1 LGIRDR
7 KKEIICDKWG
17 ERGMIESPSNRS
29 MSNTRCLKP
38 GVILK
43 ERYKIEEV
51 IGAGGFGITYRAWD
65 PLLQS
70 YVAIKEYYPSG
81 IATRSAD
88 SSKVCVPVGQEQ
100 REYHR
105 GRIRFLKEAQD
116 VARFQSEPNIV
127 SIYDYLEEND
137 TAYMVMEYLHGCTL
151 KQYIREHGGRL
162 DTDHILHI
170 CLSVLDALAVVHK
183 AGMIHRDISPENIFI
198 CEDLTVK
205 LIDFG
210 AAKQVYLDGEQTMS
224 VVLKPGYAPPEQY
237 AKKDKQGPWTDIY
250 ALGATLY
257 FAATGEKPEESFGR
271 VLEDTIKPVCEVNP
285 EIPRAMSQVIMR
297 AMSVKIEDRYQTV
310 EAMREALLAGE
321 GQNAQMEPYV
331 IPASRISKRD
341 LPKKRGFLIGVAFC
355 IVIMLVV
362 TGIWMAGRV
371 AKKAGTATATEMNAA
386 STEAQTATMADAQT
400 STDAEQAATEA
411 EKTTQA
417 DNPMVMHVPTK
428 EELAEQ
434 EKSDAILNITS
445 SETERVSIDAF
456 EYMKDGNQGYR
467 MESADGLAAV
477 AYEGDCVKLCL
488 KYYDSILGDTPQV
501 TDDLIY
507 SYTFER
513 YDSDYGIYRAIY
525 DADDTSGYWDYA
537 TLYPPE
543 FHFADDSF
551 TLYIP
556 LTSGLEDGRYKLYF
570 SYEDPATQKSVF
582 QATIEFY
589 LNRSAM

>member
-1 LGIRDR
+1 
-7 KKEIICDKWG
+7 
-17 ERGMIESPSNRS
+17 MIESPSNRS

-224 VVLKPGYAPPEQY
+224 VVLKPGYAPLEQY

-400 STDAEQAATEA
+400 ATDAEQAATEA

>member
-1 LGIRDR
+1 
-7 KKEIICDKWG
+7 
-17 ERGMIESPSNRS
+17 MIESPSNRS

-105 GRIRFLKEAQD
+105 GKIRFLKEAQD

-386 STEAQTATMADAQT
+386 STETQTATMADAQT
-400 STDAEQAATEA
+400 ATDAEQAATEA

-417 DNPMVMHVPTK
+417 DNPMVMLVPTK

>member
-1 LGIRDR
+1 
-7 KKEIICDKWG
+7 
-17 ERGMIESPSNRS
+17 M
-29 MSNTRCLKP
+29 
-38 GVILK
+38 
-43 ERYKIEEV
+43 

-501 TDDLIY
+501 TDDLTY

>member
-1 LGIRDR
+1 
-7 KKEIICDKWG
+7 
-17 ERGMIESPSNRS
+17 MIESPSNRS

-400 STDAEQAATEA
+400 ATDAEQAATE
-411 EKTTQA
+411 A

>member
-1 LGIRDR
+1 
-7 KKEIICDKWG
+7 
-17 ERGMIESPSNRS
+17 MIESPSNRS

-400 STDAEQAATEA
+400 ATDAEQAATEA

-582 QATIEFY
+582 
-589 LNRSAM
+589 

>member
-1 LGIRDR
+1 
-7 KKEIICDKWG
+7 
-17 ERGMIESPSNRS
+17 MIESPSNRS

-341 LPKKRGFLIGVAFC
+341 LPKKRSFLIGVAFC

-400 STDAEQAATEA
+400 ATDAEQAATEA

-488 KYYDSILGDTPQV
+488 KYYDSILEDTPQV

-570 SYEDPATQKSVF
+570 SYEDPDTQKSVF

>member
-1 LGIRDR
+1 
-7 KKEIICDKWG
+7 
-17 ERGMIESPSNRS
+17 MIESPSNRS

-331 IPASRISKRD
+331 IPASRISKRN

>member
-1 LGIRDR
+1 
-7 KKEIICDKWG
+7 
-17 ERGMIESPSNRS
+17 MIESPSNRS

-162 DTDHILHI
+162 DTDHILNI

-400 STDAEQAATEA
+400 ATDAEQAATEA

>member
-1 LGIRDR
+1 
-7 KKEIICDKWG
+7 
-17 ERGMIESPSNRS
+17 MIESPSNRS

-371 AKKAGTATATEMNAA
+371 AKKAGAATATEMNAA

-543 FHFADDSF
+543 FRFADDSF

>member
-1 LGIRDR
+1 
-7 KKEIICDKWG
+7 
-17 ERGMIESPSNRS
+17 MIESPSNRS

-371 AKKAGTATATEMNAA
+371 AKKTGTATATEMNAA

-400 STDAEQAATEA
+400 STDAEQSSTEA

-501 TDDLIY
+501 TDDLTY

>member
-1 LGIRDR
+1 
-7 KKEIICDKWG
+7 
-17 ERGMIESPSNRS
+17 MIESPSNRS

-65 PLLQS
+65 
-70 YVAIKEYYPSG
+70 VAIKEYYPSG

-88 SSKVCVPVGQEQ
+88 SSKVCVPVRQEQ

-400 STDAEQAATEA
+400 ATDAEQAATEA

>member
-1 LGIRDR
+1 
-7 KKEIICDKWG
+7 
-17 ERGMIESPSNRS
+17 MIESPSNRS

-65 PLLQS
+65 PLIQS

-400 STDAEQAATEA
+400 ATDAEQAATEA

>member
-1 LGIRDR
+1 
-7 KKEIICDKWG
+7 
-17 ERGMIESPSNRS
+17 MIESPSNRS

-371 AKKAGTATATEMNAA
+371 AKKAGTATAMNAA

-501 TDDLIY
+501 TDDLTY

>member
-1 LGIRDR
+1 
-7 KKEIICDKWG
+7 
-17 ERGMIESPSNRS
+17 MIESPSNRS

-257 FAATGEKPEESFGR
+257 FEATGEKPEESFGR

-331 IPASRISKRD
+331 IPASQISKRD

-400 STDAEQAATEA
+400 ATDAEQAATEA

>member
-1 LGIRDR
+1 
-7 KKEIICDKWG
+7 
-17 ERGMIESPSNRS
+17 MIESPSNRS

-400 STDAEQAATEA
+400 ATDAEQAATEA

-507 SYTFER
+507 SNPFER

>member
-1 LGIRDR
+1 
-7 KKEIICDKWG
+7 
-17 ERGMIESPSNRS
+17 MIESPSNRS

-151 KQYIREHGGRL
+151 KQYIREHGERL

-400 STDAEQAATEA
+400 ATDAEQAATEA

>member
-1 LGIRDR
+1 
-7 KKEIICDKWG
+7 
-17 ERGMIESPSNRS
+17 MIESPSNRS

-224 VVLKPGYAPPEQY
+224 VVLKPGYAPPEQH

-400 STDAEQAATEA
+400 ATDAEQAATEA

>member
-1 LGIRDR
+1 
-7 KKEIICDKWG
+7 
-17 ERGMIESPSNRS
+17 MIESPSNRS

-210 AAKQVYLDGEQTMS
+210 SAKQVYLDGEQTMS

-371 AKKAGTATATEMNAA
+371 AKKTGTATATEMNAA

-501 TDDLIY
+501 TDDLTY

>member
-1 LGIRDR
+1 
-7 KKEIICDKWG
+7 
-17 ERGMIESPSNRS
+17 MIESPSNRS

-331 IPASRISKRD
+331 ILASRISKRD

>member
-1 LGIRDR
+1 
-7 KKEIICDKWG
+7 
-17 ERGMIESPSNRS
+17 MIESPSNRS

-400 STDAEQAATEA
+400 ATDAEQAATEA

-477 AYEGDCVKLCL
+477 TYEGDCVKLCL

>member
-1 LGIRDR
+1 
-7 KKEIICDKWG
+7 
-17 ERGMIESPSNRS
+17 MIESPSNRS

-488 KYYDSILGDTPQV
+488 KYYDSILEDTPQV

>member
-1 LGIRDR
+1 
-7 KKEIICDKWG
+7 
-17 ERGMIESPSNRS
+17 MIESPSNRS

-250 ALGATLY
+250 ALGATLC

-371 AKKAGTATATEMNAA
+371 AKKTGTATATEMNAA

-501 TDDLIY
+501 TDDLTY

>member
-1 LGIRDR
+1 
-7 KKEIICDKWG
+7 
-17 ERGMIESPSNRS
+17 MIESPSNRS

-205 LIDFG
+205 LIDFS

-371 AKKAGTATATEMNAA
+371 AKKTGTATATEMNAA

-501 TDDLIY
+501 TDDLTY

>member
-1 LGIRDR
+1 
-7 KKEIICDKWG
+7 
-17 ERGMIESPSNRS
+17 MIESPSNRS

-386 STEAQTATMADAQT
+386 STEAQTATMAGAQT
-400 STDAEQAATEA
+400 ATDAEQAATEA

>member
-1 LGIRDR
+1 
-7 KKEIICDKWG
+7 
-17 ERGMIESPSNRS
+17 MIESPSNRS

-400 STDAEQAATEA
+400 ATDAEQAATEA

-477 AYEGDCVKLCL
+477 AYEGECVKLCL

>member
-1 LGIRDR
+1 
-7 KKEIICDKWG
+7 
-17 ERGMIESPSNRS
+17 MIESPSNRS

-285 EIPRAMSQVIMR
+285 ELPRAMSQVIMR
-297 AMSVKIEDRYQTV
+297 AMSVKTEDRYQTV

-371 AKKAGTATATEMNAA
+371 AKKTGTATATEMNAA

-400 STDAEQAATEA
+400 ATDAEQAATEA

>member
-1 LGIRDR
+1 
-7 KKEIICDKWG
+7 
-17 ERGMIESPSNRS
+17 MIESPSNRS

-297 AMSVKIEDRYQTV
+297 AMSVKIEDRYQTE

-400 STDAEQAATEA
+400 ATDAEQAATEA

>member
-1 LGIRDR
+1 
-7 KKEIICDKWG
+7 
-17 ERGMIESPSNRS
+17 MIESPSNRS

-297 AMSVKIEDRYQTV
+297 AMSVKIEDRYQAV

-321 GQNAQMEPYV
+321 GQNVQMEPYV

-355 IVIMLVV
+355 IVIMLVM

-400 STDAEQAATEA
+400 ATDAEQAATEA

>member
-1 LGIRDR
+1 
-7 KKEIICDKWG
+7 
-17 ERGMIESPSNRS
+17 MIESPSNRS

-362 TGIWMAGRV
+362 TGNWMAGRV

-400 STDAEQAATEA
+400 ATDAEQAATEA

>member
-1 LGIRDR
+1 
-7 KKEIICDKWG
+7 
-17 ERGMIESPSNRS
+17 MIESPSNRS

-162 DTDHILHI
+162 DTDLILHI

-371 AKKAGTATATEMNAA
+371 AKKTGTATATEMNAA

-400 STDAEQAATEA
+400 ATDAEQAATEA

-501 TDDLIY
+501 TDDLTY

>member
-1 LGIRDR
+1 
-7 KKEIICDKWG
+7 
-17 ERGMIESPSNRS
+17 MIESPSNRS

-250 ALGATLY
+250 ALAATLY

-400 STDAEQAATEA
+400 ATDAEQAATEA

>member
-1 LGIRDR
+1 
-7 KKEIICDKWG
+7 
-17 ERGMIESPSNRS
+17 

-43 ERYKIEEV
+43 ERYKIEEM

-400 STDAEQAATEA
+400 ATDAEQAATEA

>member
-1 LGIRDR
+1 
-7 KKEIICDKWG
+7 
-17 ERGMIESPSNRS
+17 MIESPSNRS

-88 SSKVCVPVGQEQ
+88 SLKVCVPVGQEQ

-257 FAATGEKPEESFGR
+257 FEATGEKPEESFGR

-400 STDAEQAATEA
+400 ATDAEQAATEA

>member
-1 LGIRDR
+1 
-7 KKEIICDKWG
+7 
-17 ERGMIESPSNRS
+17 MIESPSNRS

-507 SYTFER
+507 SYSFER

>member
-1 LGIRDR
+1 
-7 KKEIICDKWG
+7 
-17 ERGMIESPSNRS
+17 MIESPSNRS

-400 STDAEQAATEA
+400 STDAEQVATEA

-501 TDDLIY
+501 TDDLTY